1 MVKKIKVGDRVRTL
15 NGFEGTVKN
24 IQYHAACG
32 STCSYISRVE
42 ILLENGMILESLP
55 ETVEVLVST

>member
-1 MVKKIKVGDRVRTL
+1 MAKKIKVGDRVRTH

-24 IQYHAACG
+24 IQYHGACG

-42 ILLENGMILESLP
+42 ILLDNGMIFESLP
-55 ETVEVLVST
+55 ETLKILVQS